1 MSNHPK
7 FQAFYTSPSPILMK
21 LGMYIGRI
29 ETWKNPKFHLDWP
42 IGYRVMSFCN
52 FGVFTFC
59 RE

>member
-29 ETWKNPKFHLDWP
+29 ET
-42 IGYRVMSFCN
+42 
-52 FGVFTFC
+52 
-59 RE
+59 